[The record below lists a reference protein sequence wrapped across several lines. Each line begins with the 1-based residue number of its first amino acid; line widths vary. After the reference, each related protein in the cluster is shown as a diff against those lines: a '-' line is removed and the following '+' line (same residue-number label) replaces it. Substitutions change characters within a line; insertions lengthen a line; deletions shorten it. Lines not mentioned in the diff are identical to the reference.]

1 MNPAST
7 SKRITTTPLA
17 IDVPSPAQP
26 RHLGRWAPND
36 WSMCRGSRGKAV
48 ISHLAM
54 DQKPGSLVNIKLY
67 VCIYGNDI

>member
-1 MNPAST
+1 MCQVQRSQDILAGGLQ
-7 SKRITTTPLA
+7 TTGACVEGLEE
-17 IDVPSPAQP
+17 
-26 RHLGRWAPND
+26 
-36 WSMCRGSRGKAV
+36 KAV